1 MATGKITKSAVER
14 LVGGWIWDSEVKG
27 FGVRRQLDGA
37 FYYLRYRLG
46 GRQCMKSIGR
56 HGSPWT
62 PDTARRAAQE
72 ALGEVVKGKHPAFA
86 TKPAGDTF
94 GAVLPR
100 FLERQRLKLRPRAFE
115 EVERH
120 LVNHSA
126 PLAKLRLSEIDRRT
140 VAKLLEQI
148 ERDRGPVARNRVRS
162 SLSAFFEWAFR
173 EGLVE
178 VNPVQ
183 GTDKAHE
190 TERTRVLSDTE
201 LAELWQGLDV
211 SGIGDFGDIVRLLLL
226 TGQRRDEI
234 GGLCWSEVDL
244 AKGVIHLAADRT
256 KNKRPH
262 EVPLSAPAR
271 AILERRSVTGRTRAH
286 PTPDGDWVF
295 GIRGFSGWSWPKAA
309 LDKRLGAKVEPWTL
323 HDLRRSCATG
333 MAELGVPPHIIEAVL
348 NHVSGHKAGV
358 AGIYNRARYESEMRD
373 ALARWAAHV
382 EALARP
388 GHDMLADVPALSAK
402 STGEGSAAR

>member
-1 MATGKITKSAVER
+1 MATGKITVSAVKR
-14 LVGGWIWDSEVKG
+14 LADAGGWLWDSEVKG

-62 PDTARRAAQE
+62 PDTARKAAQE
-72 ALGEVVKGKHPAFA
+72 ALGEVVKGKHPGFA
-86 TKPAGDTF
+86 TKAAGDTF

-120 LVNHSA
+120 LVNHSS
-126 PLAKLRLSEIDRRT
+126 PLAKLRLAEIDRRT

-173 EGLVE
+173 EGFVE

-211 SGIGDFGDIVRLLLL
+211 SGIGDIGDIVRLLLL

-262 EVPLSAPAR
+262 EVPLSAPCDPR
-271 AILERRSVTGRTRAH
+271 TSFCYRQDPCTPNCTGWGLGLWH
-286 PTPDGDWVF
+286 PG
-295 GIRGFSGWSWPKAA
+295 
-309 LDKRLGAKVEPWTL
+309 L
-323 HDLRRSCATG
+323 
-333 MAELGVPPHIIEAVL
+333 
-348 NHVSGHKAGV
+348 
-358 AGIYNRARYESEMRD
+358 
-373 ALARWAAHV
+373 
-382 EALARP
+382 
-388 GHDMLADVPALSAK
+388 
-402 STGEGSAAR
+402 